1 MRRSVLCFSISVIE
15 QDSVWYVFTGEE
27 MVSVVL
33 EV

>member
-15 QDSVWYVFTGEE
+15 QNGVWYVFTGEE

>member
-15 QDSVWYVFTGEE
+15 QNSVWYFFTGEE
-27 MVSVVL
+27 MISVVL